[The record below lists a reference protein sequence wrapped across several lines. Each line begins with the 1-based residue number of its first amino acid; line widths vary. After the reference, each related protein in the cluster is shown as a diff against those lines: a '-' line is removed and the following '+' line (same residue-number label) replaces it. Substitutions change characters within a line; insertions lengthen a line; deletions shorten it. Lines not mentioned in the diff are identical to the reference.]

1 MPNEDRPVSGNR
13 KDAGAGEKTS
23 AAVGAIRQRVDQLW
37 ARAADRLGCRLPECR
52 VRVDLK
58 GLAAGRCL
66 FTRGGGATTVT
77 LRFNARSLTE
87 PWLLDDTLAETVPH
101 EVAHGA
107 IGVWAGLR
115 RRRVRPHGPE
125 WLELCRALGGSGRTT
140 HELPLN
146 RARRHREYE
155 YRLTDGRCIWL
166 GPVQHRRLQEGRARY
181 FHGRLAV
188 VPNARTGRWQ
198 YRE

>member
-1 MPNEDRPVSGNR
+1 MSRCR
-13 KDAGAGEKTS
+13 KELADDKAAAGAVK
-23 AAVGAIRQRVDQLW
+23 AIRQRVDQLW
-37 ARAADRLGCRLPECR
+37 ARAADWLGCRLPECR
-52 VRVDLK
+52 VRVDLV

-66 FTRGGGATTVT
+66 VGQSRGAPAVI
-77 LRFNARSLTE
+77 LRFNTRSLTE
-87 PWLLDDTLAETVPH
+87 SWLLDDTLSETVPH

-107 IGVWAGLR
+107 IGVWAMQQ

-140 HELPLN
+140 HELPLK

-155 YRLTDGRCIWL
+155 YRLGDGPCIWL

-181 FHGRLAV
+181 FHRRLAV
-188 VPNARTGRWQ
+188 DANAHTGRWRF
-198 YRE
+198 RE

>member
-1 MPNEDRPVSGNR
+1 MNHNR
-13 KDAGAGEKTS
+13 KEAVADDPS
-23 AAVGAIRQRVDQLW
+23 FAAVEAIRQRVDQLW

-52 VRVDLK
+52 VRVDLE

-66 FTRGGGATTVT
+66 FTRGRGIPAVT

-107 IGVWAGLR
+107 IGVWAQQQ

-125 WLELCRALGGSGRTT
+125 WLALCRALGGSGRTT
-140 HELPLN
+140 HELPLK

-155 YRLTDGRCIWL
+155 YRLDDGRCIWL

-181 FHGRLAV
+181 FHRRLAV
-188 VPNARTGRWQ
+188 APKAHTGRWRL
-198 YRE
+198 RE